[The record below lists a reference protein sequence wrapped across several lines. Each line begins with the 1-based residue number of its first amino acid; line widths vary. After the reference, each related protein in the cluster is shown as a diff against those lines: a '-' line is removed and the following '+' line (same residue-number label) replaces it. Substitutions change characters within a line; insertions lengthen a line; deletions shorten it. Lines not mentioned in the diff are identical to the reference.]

1 MANELT
7 IVVKELDIIKSI
19 QYFKLKR
26 EKELLERDK
35 STADNNVK
43 DGTKWYNVITN
54 TKNVI
59 NNKKSEKKSNQLE
72 DIDSAISKFEKD
84 NSEYHYNL
92 WFDNTLSRYIDDLY
106 KEDKYGLQKIML
118 GISIALDD
126 SRNYLYED
134 EEYQDI
140 SKLLFGNLT
149 KMNEIKK
156 TLKENYVGIASKNLS
171 NLQKG
176 VLIGLGV
183 GGLVLACTLPV
194 MIAGGAAVSAATT
207 TAGLAAI
214 GFGDMQVGIGMAALF
229 GLIGGTALV
238 GAGYATIKA
247 SNIIDAKKAFRKL
260 NCDEAALLLSVKA
273 LLISEA
279 KKVMSKEDFKEYLSE
294 LLEAID
300 TLKSDTE
307 YMLYVENKDI
317 NTNKDKIDIFY
328 KWNKRLNKIFDL

>member
-1 MANELT
+1 MANEVT

-19 QYFKLKR
+19 QYFRLKR

-35 STADNNVK
+35 STAENNVK
-43 DGTKWYNVITN
+43 DGTKWYNILTN
-54 TKNVI
+54 TKNAI
-59 NNKKSEKKSNQLE
+59 NNKKSEKKSSQLE
-72 DIDSAISKFEKD
+72 EIDSAIAKFEND
-84 NSEYHYNL
+84 NSDRHFNL
-92 WFDNTLSRYIDDLY
+92 WFDNTLSRYLDDLY
-106 KEDKYGLQKIML
+106 IDDKYGLQKIML
-118 GISIALDD
+118 GVSIVLDD
-126 SRNYLYED
+126 SHNYLYED

-156 TLKENYVGIASKNLS
+156 VLKENYVSIASKNLT
-171 NLQKG
+171 NVQKG
-176 VLIGLGV
+176 VLIGLGI

-229 GLIGGTALV
+229 GLIGGSALV
-238 GAGYATIKA
+238 GAGYATIKTK
-247 SNIIDAKKAFRKL
+247 NMLDAKQAFRKL

-273 LLISEA
+273 LLVEEA
-279 KKVMSKEDFKEYLSE
+279 KKVMTKDDFKEYFSE

-307 YMLYVENKDI
+307 YMLFVENNDVK
-317 NTNKDKIDIFY
+317 NNKEKIDVFY
-328 KWNKRLNKIFDL
+328 KWNKRLIKIFDL